1 MASGKGLG
9 EDQYNMGKGIYIYIY
24 IYMLLPCSQMNALPL
39 PLLRHVL
46 VAILRQVLD
55 LVIIRGTFRQGYI
68 QAQILY
74 HSRKYS

>member
-1 MASGKGLG
+1 
-9 EDQYNMGKGIYIYIY
+9 
-24 IYMLLPCSQMNALPL
+24 MLLPCSQMNALPL